1 MVAPTR
7 RRIAPLVL
15 AQASSLRCGR
25 PERPAWSEASP
36 TARAFPT
43 PRRLIVRTL
52 ELRDYRSYARLELE
66 LEPGI
71 VLAVG
76 PNGAG
81 KTNLLESL
89 HVATQGF
96 SPRTRSDV
104 QLIRFGEQ
112 GARVAVTGERGGSA
126 MAVEITLRLGEA
138 RRARLNGA
146 QLKAAEELRS
156 RLPTLV
162 FTPDRL
168 AVVKGG
174 PAVRRAYFDRTLA
187 RLFPSR
193 ASASTEYA
201 AALAQRNAALRR
213 LAAGYSSEEALNPWT
228 ERVAGLGADL
238 VAARRELIA
247 LLSPVFAELA
257 AELRLGAGELRYDG
271 EPPSRA
277 DLDRRLAQDLAR
289 GSTGLGPHLHDV
301 AVTASGRDL
310 RSYGSQGE
318 QRLAVLSL
326 LLAEAN
332 LLVERGEAAPLLLL
346 DDVLSELDPERRRML
361 VARLRTAGGQAF
373 LTATTAEALP
383 VEPDELVEVEPGQ
396 ARRAG

>member
-1 MVAPTR
+1 
-7 RRIAPLVL
+7 
-15 AQASSLRCGR
+15 
-25 PERPAWSEASP
+25 
-36 TARAFPT
+36 
-43 PRRLIVRTL
+43 
-52 ELRDYRSYARLELE
+52 

-96 SPRTRSDV
+96 SPRTRADA

-112 GARVAVTGERGGSA
+112 GARISVAGERSGSPIA
-126 MAVEITLRLGEA
+126 IELMLRLGEA

-146 QLKAAEELRS
+146 PLKAAEELRS

-174 PAVRRAYFDRTLA
+174 PAVRRAYFDRTLG

-193 ASASTEYA
+193 ASVSTEYA
-201 AALAQRNAALRR
+201 AALAQRNGALRR
-213 LAAGYSSEEALNPWT
+213 LVAGYSSQAALDPWT
-228 ERVAGLGADL
+228 ERVAELGAEL
-238 VAARRELIA
+238 VAARRELIER
-247 LLSPVFAELA
+247 LSPAFAELA
-257 AELRLGAGELRYDG
+257 AELRLGTADLRYDG
-271 EPPSRA
+271 EPPTRA
-277 DLDRRLAQDLAR
+277 ELDRRLEQDLTR

-301 AVTASGRDL
+301 AVTAGSRDL

-326 LLAEAN
+326 LLAEAD
-332 LLVERGEAAPLLLL
+332 LLTRRGEATPLLLL
-346 DDVLSELDPERRRML
+346 DDVLSELDPGRRKML
-361 VARLRTAGGQAF
+361 AERLRHAGGQAF
-373 LTATTAEALP
+373 LTTTTAEALP
-383 VEPDELVEVEPGQ
+383 VEPDELVAVQPGQ
-396 ARRAG
+396 ARRAA

>member
-1 MVAPTR
+1 
-7 RRIAPLVL
+7 
-15 AQASSLRCGR
+15 
-25 PERPAWSEASP
+25 
-36 TARAFPT
+36 
-43 PRRLIVRTL
+43 
-52 ELRDYRSYARLELE
+52 
-66 LEPGI
+66 

-96 SPRTRSDV
+96 SPRTRADA

-112 GARVAVTGERGGSA
+112 GARVSVAGERSGSA
-126 MAVEITLRLGEA
+126 VAVEITLRLGEA

-146 QLKAAEELRS
+146 ALKAAEELRS

-174 PAVRRAYFDRTLA
+174 PAVRRAYFDRVLA

-201 AALAQRNAALRR
+201 AALAQRNGALRR
-213 LAAGYSSEEALNPWT
+213 LAAGYSPREALDPWT
-228 ERVAGLGADL
+228 ERVAELGGEL
-238 VAARRELIA
+238 VAVRSELIE
-247 LLSPVFAELA
+247 LLSPAFGELA
-257 AELRLGAGELRYDG
+257 SELRLGVGELCYDG
-271 EPPSRA
+271 APPTRA
-277 DLDRRLAQDLAR
+277 DLDRRLEQDLAR

-301 AVTASGRDL
+301 AVAADGRDL

-326 LLAEAN
+326 LLAEAD
-332 LLVERGEAAPLLLL
+332 LLVRRGEAPPLLLL

-361 VARLRTAGGQAF
+361 AERLRGGGGQAF
-373 LTATTAEALP
+373 LTATTPEALP
-383 VEPDELVEVEPGQ
+383 VAPDELVEVEPGR

>member
-1 MVAPTR
+1 
-7 RRIAPLVL
+7 L
-15 AQASSLRCGR
+15 
-25 PERPAWSEASP
+25 
-36 TARAFPT
+36 
-43 PRRLIVRTL
+43 
-52 ELRDYRSYARLELE
+52 D

-96 SPRTRSDV
+96 SPRTRADA
-104 QLIRFGEQ
+104 QLIRFGEEA
-112 GARVAVTGERGGSA
+112 ARVAVVGERGGSA
-126 MAVEITLRLGEA
+126 IAVEITLRLGEA

-146 QLKAAEELRS
+146 ALKAAEELRS

-174 PAVRRAYFDRTLA
+174 PAVRRAYFDRALA

-193 ASASTEYA
+193 AASSTEYA
-201 AALAQRNAALRR
+201 AALAQRNGALRR
-213 LAAGYSSEEALNPWT
+213 LAAGYSPREALDPWT
-228 ERVAGLGADL
+228 ERVAELGGEL
-238 VAARRELIA
+238 VAARFELIE
-247 LLSPVFAELA
+247 LLSPAFGELA
-257 AELRLGAGELRYDG
+257 SELRLGKGELRYDG
-271 EPPSRA
+271 APPTRA
-277 DLDRRLAQDLAR
+277 DLDRRLEQDLAR

-301 AVTASGRDL
+301 AVTADGRDL

-326 LLAEAN
+326 LLAEAD
-332 LLVERGEAAPLLLL
+332 LLARRGETPPLLLL

-361 VARLRTAGGQAF
+361 VERLRAGGGQAF
-373 LTATTAEALP
+373 LTATTREALP
-383 VEPDELVEVEPGQ
+383 VAPDELVEVEPGR
-396 ARRAG
+396 ARRSG